1 MLKNIFQIS
10 LLIFILNLIACK
22 KQIATDKTLPD
33 VTTAT
38 NWEAVSVQK
47 LPFEFNYKYD
57 SILDYYYTLDYFSK
71 RKLIDTATKLN
82 HYFSDS
88 TSFLPKENLFITESK
103 NYPYVGKGYFHKRLP
118 DVNKHKVL
126 IFIYQNTQEEETLP
140 YFELQTFNEENLVVD
155 KIIIAGGINYDC
167 SWDRKFSIDESYLIT
182 ITDKEA
188 CYDIEDEKEIGKRL
202 YNTQYQI
209 KEDGSIKVL
218 EKEAVL

>member
-22 KQIATDKTLPD
+22 KQRATDKTLPD